1 MTKSET
7 YGIIITER
15 NSKPINQKKVEVTIM
30 TKKEMFE
37 KIANL
42 VDDVEVKE
50 FCAHEIEI
58 LSKKRSS
65 ANSKK
70 KAETAERAE
79 RLYNALAEMDKP
91 VTFKELKALTSDE
104 EVQTYSPQRMSA
116 LVRFLGD
123 RVHKEYIKKDAYFT
137 VA

>member
-1 MTKSET
+1 
-7 YGIIITER
+7 
-15 NSKPINQKKVEVTIM
+15 M

-37 KIANL
+37 MIK
-42 VDDVEVKE
+42 VECADNTEIVK
-50 FCAHEIEI
+50 FCDHQIEI
-58 LSKKRSS
+58 LSKKRSN

-70 KAETAERAE
+70 RLETQARAE

-123 RVHKEYIKKDAYFT
+123 RVNKEYIKKDAYFT

>member
-1 MTKSET
+1 
-7 YGIIITER
+7 
-15 NSKPINQKKVEVTIM
+15 
-30 TKKEMFE
+30 
-37 KIANL
+37 
-42 VDDVEVKE
+42 
-50 FCAHEIEI
+50 
-58 LSKKRSS
+58 
-65 ANSKK
+65 
-70 KAETAERAE
+70 
-79 RLYNALAEMDKP
+79 

>member
-1 MTKSET
+1 
-7 YGIIITER
+7 
-15 NSKPINQKKVEVTIM
+15 M

-65 ANSKK
+65 VNSKK

-123 RVHKEYIKKDAYFT
+123 RVHKGYIKKDAYFT

>member
-1 MTKSET
+1 
-7 YGIIITER
+7 
-15 NSKPINQKKVEVTIM
+15 M
-30 TKKEMFE
+30 TKKEMFT
-37 KIANL
+37 KIANM

-65 ANSKK
+65 VNSKK

>member
-1 MTKSET
+1 
-7 YGIIITER
+7 
-15 NSKPINQKKVEVTIM
+15 M
-30 TKKEMFE
+30 TKKEMFT
-37 KIANL
+37 KIANM

-65 ANSKK
+65 VNSKK

-137 VA
+137 IA

>member
-1 MTKSET
+1 
-7 YGIIITER
+7 
-15 NSKPINQKKVEVTIM
+15 M

-65 ANSKK
+65 VNSKK

>member
-1 MTKSET
+1 
-7 YGIIITER
+7 
-15 NSKPINQKKVEVTIM
+15 M
-30 TKKEMFE
+30 TKKEMFT
-37 KIANL
+37 KIANM

-65 ANSKK
+65 VNSKK

-116 LVRFLGD
+116 PLLRKTAGNFCFSENDKAGSYDSRLYALPL
-123 RVHKEYIKKDAYFT
+123 RVC
-137 VA
+137 

>member
-1 MTKSET
+1 
-7 YGIIITER
+7 
-15 NSKPINQKKVEVTIM
+15 M

-91 VTFKELKALTSDE
+91 VTFKELKALTSDK